1 MTQETY
7 QKAVFIKS
15 AAELSQLPQDTGL
28 EVAFAGRSNA
38 GKSTL
43 LNLITRQ
50 KGLAKTS
57 KTPGRT
63 RLINIFEFAPNKR
76 LIDLP
81 GYGFAEVPKSV
92 RENWQRTL
100 GLYLQQ
106 RMCLRG
112 LVILMDCRHP
122 LKELDCQLITWACES
137 KLDIHLA
144 LTKSDKLTHSEKIKI
159 LKLVKAELAAD
170 PVYNSHSIDVQFI
183 SATEPPGKSGL
194 DLLEK
199 KLNSWFS
206 GPKEIISEIISP
218 V

>member
-81 GYGFAEVPKSV
+81 GYGFAEVPRAV

-100 GLYLQQ
+100 GFYLQK

-122 LKELDCQLITWACES
+122 LKDLDCELITWACES
-137 KLDIHLA
+137 QLDIHLV
-144 LTKSDKLTHSEKIKI
+144 LTKSDKLSHSAKMKI
-159 LKLVKAELAAD
+159 LREVKAEVPFD
-170 PVYNSHSIDVQFI
+170 NIEVQLI
-183 SATEPPGKSGL
+183 SATDKSGL

-199 KLNSWFS
+199 KLNHWFS
-206 GPKEIISEIISP
+206 GPKPEPSEKEASS
-218 V
+218 